1 MNMYISFVNLILKSL
16 FVTILFGIF
25 SYYCALPSLKK
36 YLKAGVLVQKVKI
49 IRRIQ
54 DSPSITLC
62 ARQAWKT
69 KYEGNISSYS
79 FAGYCNFTADLEQAV
94 ECFNKQTLNLS
105 EIIKDEKLPAR
116 ENVVSIENRFWKE
129 TIFDSAFGRF

>member
-1 MNMYISFVNLILKSL
+1 MDISSVNLIFKSL

-25 SYYCALPSLKK
+25 SYFCALPSLKK

-49 IRRIQ
+49 IRRIE

-69 KYEGNISSYS
+69 KYEGNLSSYS
-79 FAGYCNFTADLEQAV
+79 LAGFCNFTVDQQVNLEAHMLV
-94 ECFNKQTLNLS
+94 
-105 EIIKDEKLPAR
+105 R
-116 ENVVSIENRFWKE
+116 HSI
-129 TIFDSAFGRF
+129 